1 MNEFLA
7 QNGLVVAIAALVL
20 VVVAIL
26 VFVAS
31 RLRTVPPDEAL
42 IVVSM
47 GKGKA
52 DDGGTLA
59 DPSKYAIHTAGRVF
73 VVPVLQDAFPLSLKQ
88 RQVEIQAVGPDK
100 NFVPTQAEGNLSFKF
115 SDRPEEVVKAAQRF
129 RGHTDEQLSHSIQQA
144 VEGSLR
150 SIIASMTFGEINSDR
165 VAFQQHVLE
174 SAKAELAEQGIS
186 VDVLNIRGISTP
198 GSSYSEDLAKAEL
211 AAARRNAQVAEAK
224 AAQESEFAKIQ
235 AAEQVAQRQRDL
247 ALKQAEFKGETDR
260 ADAEAQAAG
269 NLARAEQDARVAD
282 LERAALTQRALVAQE
297 QLDIDQKKPADAA
310 AYATRVKAEGE
321 REAAK
326 ARAEADAY
334 QRKVQAEAEAY
345 QRKLQAEA
353 EAAAQL
359 ALAKAQA
366 EAARLKGEAEAQI
379 ARQVGEAEAAATS
392 AKADALAQ
400 YGHDALVYE
409 LVTRLPQIMEANA
422 KAVAGIGEYTVI
434 GTQGAADA
442 VAQATSIGAQTI
454 GAVKSL
460 TGVDLSGVASR
471 IAGTDAE
478 ATRGSTSQPEACSD
492 PAAS

>member
-1 MNEFLA
+1 MNDFLA
-7 QNGLVVAIAALVL
+7 QNGLVVAIVAIVL
-20 VVVAIL
+20 VIL
-26 VFVAS
+26 AVLAFIAS

-47 GKGKA
+47 GKGKNE
-52 DDGGTLA
+52 GGTLA

-73 VVPVLQDAFPLSLKQ
+73 VVPVVQDAFPLSLKQ

-100 NFVPTQAEGNLSFKF
+100 NFVPTQVEGNLSFKF

-150 SIIASMTFGEINSDR
+150 SIIASMTYGEINSDR

-211 AAARRNAQVAEAK
+211 ASARRNASIAEAR
-224 AAQESEFAKIQ
+224 ASQESEFAKIQ
-235 AAEQVAQRQRDL
+235 AAEQVAERQRDL
-247 ALKQAEFKGETDR
+247 ALKQAAFKGETDR

-269 NLARAEQDARVAD
+269 NLARAEQDAKVAD

-297 QLDIDQKKPADAA
+297 QLDIDEKKPADAA
-310 AYATRVKAEGE
+310 AYATRIKAEGE

-326 ARAEADAY
+326 ARAEAEAY
-334 QRKVQAEAEAY
+334 QRKVSAEAEAY
-345 QRKLQAEA
+345 QRKVSAEA
-353 EAAAQL
+353 EAAAVT
-359 ALAKAQA
+359 ALAKSQA
-366 EAARLKGEAEAQI
+366 EAARVKGEAEAAI
-379 ARQVGEAEAAATS
+379 ARQIGEAEAAATS

-400 YGHDALVYE
+400 YGNDALVYE

-434 GTQGAADA
+434 GTSGASDA
-442 VAQATSIGAQTI
+442 VNQATQIGAQTI

-460 TGVDLSGVASR
+460 TGVDLGGLVNRVAGSDKDKGGSSLFR
-471 IAGTDAE
+471 RSEDKPAE
-478 ATRGSTSQPEACSD
+478 
-492 PAAS
+492 